1 MQTRTAL
8 AITALVFIRLLRFG
22 LRVIQHRRLVLQAD
36 FGQPNEAFSAF
47 EGSLGEGSFG
57 EGCEV
62 NPDAQ
67 RQRQRQSSQ
76 EQPISARLQ
85 AAAQAILS
93 AAKVGPAR
101 SADALATG
109 I

>member
-1 MQTRTAL
+1 M
-8 AITALVFIRLLRFG
+8 
-22 LRVIQHRRLVLQAD
+22 LQAE
-36 FGQPNEAFSAF
+36 FGQPKEAFSAF
-47 EGSLGEGSFG
+47 EASLGEGSFG
-57 EGCEV
+57 EKCEV

-85 AAAQAILS
+85 AAAQAMLS
-93 AAKVGPAR
+93 AAKVGN
-101 SADALATG
+101 ALMNCPG